1 MEASRSATPSSAL
14 RPPASPRIPALLLLL
29 SMTTS
34 SSDASSAR
42 NQEDQTSPSPDAP
55 AHEHRPPLPSPE
67 EIAALPPD
75 GGSEFNRLVFSRS
88 PYLLQHARNPV
99 DWYPWGEEAFARAR
113 AEDKPIFLSIGY
125 STCHWCHVME
135 HESFEDEEVAALMN
149 EHFVCVKVDREER
162 PDIDQIYM
170 SVTQRVTGS
179 GGWPMTVVMTPT
191 REPFFCGTYFPKRS
205 RFQRPGM
212 MELVPRISEFWKTRR
227 KDALELSRNYT
238 QILRSER
245 SLDPLE
251 KIDASLLAS
260 AYEQLSRRFDS
271 EYGGFSERPK
281 FPVPHNL
288 TFLLQTHNRTKDGRA
303 LLMVEK
309 TLEEMRKGG
318 IFDHVGY
325 GFHRYSTD
333 REWLVPHF
341 EKMLYDQA
349 LLTLAYAAAFQVT
362 GKEPYERTARE
373 ILTYVE
379 RDMTD
384 PEGGFY
390 SAEDA
395 DSEGEEGLFYVW
407 TLEELTE
414 VLGTKEAALYARVHE
429 MSEEGNFLEE
439 STGQRTGSNIPH
451 LRKDLGLWAAEL
463 DLELDELEERL
474 EAARARLFEHREARI
489 HPLKDDK
496 ILTDWN
502 GLMIAAFTQAS
513 LAFDDEH
520 YLGVARRAADFALG
534 TLMHS
539 GNRLYKRYRL
549 GEAGLPGTLED
560 HAFLA
565 WGLVDLY
572 EACFD
577 TRYLEAAIQL
587 TDAMVEHFEDSER
600 GGFFLNADDAE
611 ELLVRPKEIYDGA
624 IPSGNS
630 VAARNLLRLG
640 RITGNTT
647 YEEKADRTLRAFPE
661 ILRGPSAYAMLMS
674 ALDFAVGPSFEIVVA
689 GEAGASDT
697 REMLR
702 AFQSRYL
709 PHKVLLHRPPG
720 DGSGLAIAELA
731 PFTAAQGPIGGK
743 ATAYVCRDYACKKPT
758 SEITEALK
766 SLEPE
771 AWE

>member
-1 MEASRSATPSSAL
+1 MTASRSEGSSPSS
-14 RPPASPRIPALLLLL
+14 PIG
-29 SMTTS
+29 
-34 SSDASSAR
+34 
-42 NQEDQTSPSPDAP
+42 QEQPSPS
-55 AHEHRPPLPSPE
+55 AHEHRRPLPSPE
-67 EIAALPPD
+67 EIAELPPD
-75 GGSEFNRLVFSRS
+75 GGPEFNRLVFSRS

-99 DWYPWGEEAFARAR
+99 DWYPWGEEAFARAK

-179 GGWPMTVVMTPT
+179 GGWPMTVVMTPA

-212 MELVPRISEFWKTRR
+212 MDLVPRISEFWKTRR

-251 KIDASLLAS
+251 EIDASLLAT
-260 AYEQLSRRFDS
+260 AYDQLSRRFDPS
-271 EYGGFSERPK
+271 YGGFSDKPK

-288 TFLLQTHNRTKDGRA
+288 TFLLQTYNRTNDERA
-303 LLMVEK
+303 LVMVEK

-333 REWLVPHF
+333 QEWLVPHF

-362 GKEPYERTARE
+362 KKEVYEKTARE

-414 VLGTKEAALYARVHE
+414 VLGEKEAELFARVHE
-429 MSEEGNFLEE
+429 MNEEGNFLEE
-439 STGQRTGSNIPH
+439 STGQRTGRNIPH

-474 EAARARLFEHREARI
+474 EATRSKLFEHREKRI

-513 LAFDDEH
+513 LAFEEEH
-520 YLGVARRAADFALG
+520 YLEVARKAADFALE

-539 GNRLYKRYRL
+539 RNRLHKRYRL

-560 HAFLA
+560 HAFLT
-565 WGLVDLY
+565 WGLIDLY

-577 TRYLEAAIQL
+577 TRYLEAAIRL
-587 TDAMVEHFEDSER
+587 TDAMIEHFEDAAR
-600 GGFFLNADDAE
+600 GGFYLNADDAE

-647 YEEKADRTLRAFPE
+647 YEEKADNTLRAFPE
-661 ILRGPSAYAMLMS
+661 IRRGPSAYAMLMS

-689 GEAGASDT
+689 GEAEARDT

-720 DGSGLAIAELA
+720 DGSELAIAKLA
-731 PFTAAQGPIGGK
+731 PFTASQGPMDDK
-743 ATAYVCRDYACKKPT
+743 ATAYVCRNYACKKPT
-758 SEITEALK
+758 SELEEALEF
-766 SLEPE
+766 LDPE
-771 AWE
+771 AWD